1 MAQWT
6 HRKCRFDSWA
16 RKFSWGRK
24 WQPPSVFLLGKSHG
38 QRSLAGYSLWGHKEL
53 DMTGHIHMRGCLLLV
68 IHVKSLEV
76 ITSILTI
83 RKNSANVLNETSY
96 LGFLDSSVGKESA
109 AMPETPVQ
117 FLGWEDPV
125 EKG

>member
-1 MAQWT
+1 
-6 HRKCRFDSWA
+6 
-16 RKFSWGRK
+16 
-24 WQPPSVFLLGKSHG
+24 
-38 QRSLAGYSLWGHKEL
+38 
-53 DMTGHIHMRGCLLLV
+53 MTGHIHMRGCLLLV